1 MKKQLSILLLL
12 VSIMGISV
20 CAREFKTVNF
30 NNTASVA
37 ATTTAPPAKTKP
49 VVVDTPTAEQAKT
62 VTSATHTA
70 PLANL
75 VNTLDVVKK
84 PHLYVGKKINAT
96 ARFDK
101 FATLGLDYKP
111 AFKSSETYISFLILR
126 PDTDKNIP
134 LSEMKL
140 FLKRT
145 EAEKLID
152 LKEGDKVQFTGTVFS
167 SVLNDPWVDV
177 EKLEKVK

>member
-62 VTSATHTA
+62 VTSATHTV
-70 PLANL
+70 PLA
-75 VNTLDVVKK
+75 
-84 PHLYVGKKINAT
+84 IW
-96 ARFDK
+96 
-101 FATLGLDYKP
+101 
-111 AFKSSETYISFLILR
+111 LIH
-126 PDTDKNIP
+126 
-134 LSEMKL
+134 
-140 FLKRT
+140 
-145 EAEKLID
+145 
-152 LKEGDKVQFTGTVFS
+152 
-167 SVLNDPWVDV
+167 
-177 EKLEKVK
+177 